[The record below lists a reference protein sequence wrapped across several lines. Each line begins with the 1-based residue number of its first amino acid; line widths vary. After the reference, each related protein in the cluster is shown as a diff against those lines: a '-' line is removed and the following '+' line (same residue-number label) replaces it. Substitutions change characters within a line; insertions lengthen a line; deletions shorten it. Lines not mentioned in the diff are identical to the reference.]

1 MKLLSKFRWYLQQA
15 FCPNCIPQEGVVE
28 EINSLLPPSKRIRS
42 INVLWDFNY
51 VFKVGE
57 LDRRINL
64 NPEIDMLDCDVT
76 PSIFLNGRLQEG
88 LGGRAYFKG
97 FLKGYFEKKGDIKR
111 SYFDEHF
118 GL

>member
-1 MKLLSKFRWYLQQA
+1 MKLLNKFRWYLNQLL
-15 FCPNCIPQEGVVE
+15 CSGCIPQEGVVE

-51 VFKVGE
+51 G
-57 LDRRINL
+57 INL
-64 NPEIDMLDCDVT
+64 NPEINMLKSNAT
-76 PSIFLNGRLQEG
+76 PSIFLSGNLQEG
-88 LGGRAYFKG
+88 YGGRAYFKG

-111 SYFDEHF
+111 SYFDDYF